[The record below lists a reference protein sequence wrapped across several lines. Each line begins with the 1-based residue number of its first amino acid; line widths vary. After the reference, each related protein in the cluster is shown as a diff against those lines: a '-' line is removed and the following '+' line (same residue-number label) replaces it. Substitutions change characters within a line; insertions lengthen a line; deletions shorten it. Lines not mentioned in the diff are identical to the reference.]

1 MTALLPASDS
11 QSREG
16 SKARNSQTQTLN
28 PSPPQV
34 AEAKRVAREES
45 LRALA
50 AVQELES
57 ARAELPSL
65 KSMSK
70 AVEGLCLRQSD
81 GRAVDA
87 AVRSWGKAAA
97 VVVAFTC
104 RHNPWYT
111 AASDDLEAEASILS
125 SNLLTA
131 YAKRKVGTLGPT

>member
-1 MTALLPASDS
+1 
-11 QSREG
+11 
-16 SKARNSQTQTLN
+16 
-28 PSPPQV
+28 
-34 AEAKRVAREES
+34 
-45 LRALA
+45 
-50 AVQELES
+50 VQELES